1 MILTTTATLEGYRI
15 EAYEGIVSS
24 EIVMG
29 ANIVRDLMA
38 GVRDVIG
45 GRSGAYEEK
54 LAEAR
59 HTATEGIQKQAESL
73 GADAIVGIQYDIE
86 TIGQGMLICVATGTA
101 VRIVRQ

>member
-1 MILTTTATLEGYRI
+1 MILTTTASLEGYRI
-15 EAYEGIVSS
+15 ESYEGIVSS

-59 HTATEGIQKQAESL
+59 HMATEGIKKQAESL
-73 GADAIVGIQYDIE
+73 GAEAIVGIRYDIE

-101 VRIVRQ
+101 VRVVCQ